1 MARRGDTVVVHYKG
15 VLGNGKVFDSSEGQ
29 EPLQFVIG
37 SGAVIPGFEK
47 AVALMKLGEIKT
59 VTVKAA
65 DGYGKL
71 RKDLI
76 REIPRDKLPPELS
89 PKIGDKLRINSP
101 KGGAGEVRVI
111 GTSEGSITVDA
122 NPELAG
128 QDLTFTL
135 KLVAVK
141 PK

>member
-1 MARRGDTVVVHYKG
+1 MAGRGDTVVVHYKG
-15 VLGNGKVFDSSEGQ
+15 MLNNGKVFDSSEGQ

-47 AVALMKLGEIKT
+47 AVASMKLGEVKT
-59 VTVKAA
+59 VTIKAS
-65 DGYGKL
+65 DGYGKV

-76 REIPRDKLPPELS
+76 KEIQRDTLPPELS

-101 KGGAGEVRVI
+101 KGGTGEVRVI
-111 GTSEGSITVDA
+111 GASDASITVDA

-128 QDLTFTL
+128 KDLIFTL

-141 PK
+141 KK